1 MWTGSPSGSCS
12 PARQEPGLRRRTPC
26 QMTAVA
32 RLLPRAFTF
41 VPRVVAAGPVHWRRR
56 LVVIGL
62 LVAVLTAVYMF
73 WFRDSSLV
81 RVERVQVV
89 GLSSAPNVPR
99 LRAELTAA
107 GKQMTT
113 LHVDD
118 ARLRSVVA
126 NDPVVRAVTTESD
139 FPHGLTIRVTENRPV
154 ALLSAGGHNVPV
166 AADGTILEGVDIPST
181 LPSVRTGALPSHRL
195 GSGNAFDRVT
205 VAAAAPAALLP
216 KIASITLQPG
226 KGYVAQFTNGPAVWL
241 GGFARLEMKWSAAA
255 AVLAQ
260 QSAAGATY
268 IDVRLPE
275 RPVAG
280 GVDAPS
286 DPQPGPEAAAP
297 DAVPGTP
304 DPIPADPSQGTTPG
318 QTTTP
323 APTATTPTTPV
334 QPATPPT
341 TTTPQNPQP

>member
-1 MWTGSPSGSCS
+1 
-12 PARQEPGLRRRTPC
+12 
-26 QMTAVA
+26 MTAVA

-41 VPRVVAAGPVHWRRR
+41 VPRVVGAGSVHWRRR
-56 LVVIGL
+56 LLVLAL
-62 LVAVLTAVYMF
+62 LAALLTGAYMF

-81 RVERVQVV
+81 RVERVRVV
-89 GLSSAPNVPR
+89 GLAAAPDVPR
-99 LRAELTAA
+99 LRAALTAA
-107 GKQMTT
+107 GKEMTT

-126 NDPVVRAVTTESD
+126 NAPVVRAVTAEPD

-166 AADGTILEGVDIPST
+166 AADGTVLQGVDIPST
-181 LPSVRTGALPSHRL
+181 LPSVRTGGLPTHRL

-216 KIASITLQPG
+216 KISSITLQPG
-226 KGYVAQFTNGPAVWL
+226 KGYVAQVTNGPAVWL
-241 GGFARLEMKWSAAA
+241 GGLARLDMKWDAAA

-260 QSAAGATY
+260 QSAAGASY

-297 DAVPGTP
+297 GAVPGSP
-304 DPIPADPSQGTTPG
+304 APIPADPTGSTAATTP
-318 QTTTP
+318 
-323 APTATTPTTPV
+323 ATTPTTP
-334 QPATPPT
+334 TTPT
-341 TTTPQNPQP
+341 TSTQPTVPPAATTPQNPQP